1 MRALRAGNA
10 PARVRA
16 SLTGPMGDVVGQ
28 ILSFAVGVAVSPVP
42 IIAVVL
48 MLTTD
53 RGRVNGPAFVLGW
66 IAGLALAGTA
76 ILLLAGQA
84 DASDGGEPATWVG
97 VLKLMLG
104 LGLLALAV
112 KQWRGRPADSEAAE
126 LPNWMQ
132 KIDGFAPGRALAL
145 AVALAAVNPK
155 NLLLTVGA
163 ATTIAHAG
171 LEAGEQA
178 VALSVFILVASL
190 GIGAPVAIYFALG
203 EKSASLLGGLKDWM
217 AHNNA
222 AIMTVHLLVLGA
234 KLLGDGITA
243 LLTRITSRRGGPLRA

>member
-1 MRALRAGNA
+1 MRALRAANA
-10 PARVRA
+10 PARDRA
-16 SLTGPMGDVVGQ
+16 SLTDPMGDVIGQ

-126 LPNWMQ
+126 LPNWMR

-145 AVALAAVNPK
+145 AVALAAINPK

-178 VALSVFILVASL
+178 VALGVFILVASL

-222 AIMTVHLLVLGA
+222 AIMTVLLLVLGA

-243 LLTRITSRRGGPLRA
+243 L

>member
-1 MRALRAGNA
+1 
-10 PARVRA
+10 
-16 SLTGPMGDVVGQ
+16 
-28 ILSFAVGVAVSPVP
+28 
-42 IIAVVL
+42 

-84 DASDGGEPATWVG
+84 NASDGGEPATWVG

-112 KQWRGRPADSEAAE
+112 KQWRGRPADSEVAE
-126 LPNWMQ
+126 LPSWMQ

-171 LEAGEQA
+171 IEAGEQA
-178 VALSVFILVASL
+178 VALGVFILVASL

-217 AHNNA
+217 AHKNA
-222 AIMTVHLLVLGA
+222 AIMTVLLLVLGA

-243 LLTRITSRRGGPLRA
+243 L

>member
-1 MRALRAGNA
+1 
-10 PARVRA
+10 
-16 SLTGPMGDVVGQ
+16 MGDVVGQ

-222 AIMTVHLLVLGA
+222 AIMTVLLLVLGA

-243 LLTRITSRRGGPLRA
+243 L

>member
-76 ILLLAGQA
+76 ILLVAGQA

-145 AVALAAVNPK
+145 AVAHAAVNPK

-190 GIGAPVAIYFALG
+190 GIGAPVAIYFAPG

-222 AIMTVHLLVLGA
+222 AIMTVLLLVLGA

-243 LLTRITSRRGGPLRA
+243 L

>member
-76 ILLLAGQA
+76 ILLVAGEA

-222 AIMTVHLLVLGA
+222 AIMTVLLLVLGA

-243 LLTRITSRRGGPLRA
+243 L

>member
-76 ILLLAGQA
+76 ILLVAGEA

-145 AVALAAVNPK
+145 AVALAAINPK

-178 VALSVFILVASL
+178 VALGVFILVASL

-203 EKSASLLGGLKDWM
+203 EQSASLLGGLKDWM

-222 AIMTVHLLVLGA
+222 AIMTVLLLVLGA

-243 LLTRITSRRGGPLRA
+243 L

>member
-1 MRALRAGNA
+1 
-10 PARVRA
+10 
-16 SLTGPMGDVVGQ
+16 MGDVVGQ

-76 ILLLAGQA
+76 ILLLAGEA

-145 AVALAAVNPK
+145 AVALAAINPK

-222 AIMTVHLLVLGA
+222 AIMTVLLLVLGA

-243 LLTRITSRRGGPLRA
+243 L

>member
-1 MRALRAGNA
+1 
-10 PARVRA
+10 
-16 SLTGPMGDVVGQ
+16 MGDVVGQ

-76 ILLLAGQA
+76 ILLVAGQA

-145 AVALAAVNPK
+145 AVALAAINPK

-178 VALSVFILVASL
+178 VALSVFILIASL

-222 AIMTVHLLVLGA
+222 AIMTVLLLVLGA

-243 LLTRITSRRGGPLRA
+243 L

>member
-76 ILLLAGQA
+76 ILLVAGQA

-97 VLKLMLG
+97 VLKVLLG

-222 AIMTVHLLVLGA
+222 AIMTVLLLVLGA

-243 LLTRITSRRGGPLRA
+243 L

>member
-1 MRALRAGNA
+1 
-10 PARVRA
+10 
-16 SLTGPMGDVVGQ
+16 MGDVGGQ
-28 ILSFAVGVAVSPVP
+28 ILPIAVGVALSPVP

-66 IAGLALAGTA
+66 IAGLAVAGTA

-112 KQWRGRPADSEAAE
+112 KQWRGRPADSEVAE
-126 LPNWMQ
+126 LPSWMQ

-171 LEAGEQA
+171 LEAGEEA
-178 VALSVFILVASL
+178 VALGVFILVASL

-222 AIMTVHLLVLGA
+222 AIMTVLLLVLGA

-243 LLTRITSRRGGPLRA
+243 L

>member
-1 MRALRAGNA
+1 
-10 PARVRA
+10 
-16 SLTGPMGDVVGQ
+16 MGDVVGQ

-76 ILLLAGQA
+76 ILLVAGQA

-222 AIMTVHLLVLGA
+222 AIMTVLLLVLGA

-243 LLTRITSRRGGPLRA
+243 L

>member
-76 ILLLAGQA
+76 ILLVAGQA

-145 AVALAAVNPK
+145 AVALAAINPK

-178 VALSVFILVASL
+178 VALGVFILVASL
-190 GIGAPVAIYFALG
+190 GIGAPVAIYFVLG
-203 EKSASLLGGLKDWM
+203 EQSASLLGGLKDWM

-222 AIMTVHLLVLGA
+222 AIMTVLLLVLGA

-243 LLTRITSRRGGPLRA
+243 L

>member
-1 MRALRAGNA
+1 
-10 PARVRA
+10 
-16 SLTGPMGDVVGQ
+16 MGDVVGQ

-76 ILLLAGQA
+76 ILLVAGQA

-145 AVALAAVNPK
+145 AVALAAINPK

-222 AIMTVHLLVLGA
+222 AIMTVLLLVLGA

-243 LLTRITSRRGGPLRA
+243 L

>member
-76 ILLLAGQA
+76 ILLVAGQA

-145 AVALAAVNPK
+145 AVALAAINPK

-222 AIMTVHLLVLGA
+222 AIMTVLLLVLGA

-243 LLTRITSRRGGPLRA
+243 L

>member
-1 MRALRAGNA
+1 
-10 PARVRA
+10 V
-16 SLTGPMGDVVGQ
+16 GDVVGQ

-112 KQWRGRPADSEAAE
+112 KQWRGRPADSEVAE
-126 LPNWMQ
+126 LPSWMQ

-145 AVALAAVNPK
+145 AVALAAINPK

-178 VALSVFILVASL
+178 VALSVFILIASL

-222 AIMTVHLLVLGA
+222 AIMTVLLLVLGA

-243 LLTRITSRRGGPLRA
+243 L

>member
-76 ILLLAGQA
+76 ILLVAGQA

-112 KQWRGRPADSEAAE
+112 KQWRGRPAESEAAE

-222 AIMTVHLLVLGA
+222 AIMTVLLLVLGA

-243 LLTRITSRRGGPLRA
+243 L

>member
-76 ILLLAGQA
+76 ILLVAGQA

-222 AIMTVHLLVLGA
+222 AIMTVLLLVLGA

-243 LLTRITSRRGGPLRA
+243 L

>member
-112 KQWRGRPADSEAAE
+112 KQWRGRPADPEAAE

-222 AIMTVHLLVLGA
+222 AIMTVLLLVLGA

-243 LLTRITSRRGGPLRA
+243 L

>member
-145 AVALAAVNPK
+145 AVALAAINPK

-190 GIGAPVAIYFALG
+190 GIGAPVAIYFALR

-222 AIMTVHLLVLGA
+222 AIMTVLLLVLGA

-243 LLTRITSRRGGPLRA
+243 L

>member
-1 MRALRAGNA
+1 
-10 PARVRA
+10 
-16 SLTGPMGDVVGQ
+16 MGDVVGQ

-66 IAGLALAGTA
+66 IAGLAVAGTA

-112 KQWRGRPADSEAAE
+112 KQWRGRPADSEVAE
-126 LPNWMQ
+126 LPSWMQ

-222 AIMTVHLLVLGA
+222 AIMTVLLLVLGA
-234 KLLGDGITA
+234 KLLGDGVDD
-243 LLTRITSRRGGPLRA
+243 L

>member
-1 MRALRAGNA
+1 
-10 PARVRA
+10 
-16 SLTGPMGDVVGQ
+16 MGDIVGQ

-145 AVALAAVNPK
+145 AVALAAINPK

-178 VALSVFILVASL
+178 VALGVFILVASL

-203 EKSASLLGGLKDWM
+203 EKSASLLAGLKDWM

-222 AIMTVHLLVLGA
+222 AIMTVLLLVLGA
-234 KLLGDGITA
+234 SSSATA
-243 LLTRITSRRGGPLRA
+243 SLPSDSSSSRDAADRFVRSPAQPTSM

>member
-222 AIMTVHLLVLGA
+222 AIMTVLLLVLGA

-243 LLTRITSRRGGPLRA
+243 L

>member
-1 MRALRAGNA
+1 
-10 PARVRA
+10 
-16 SLTGPMGDVVGQ
+16 MGDVIGQ

-53 RGRVNGPAFVLGW
+53 RGRVNGPAFLLGW

-222 AIMTVHLLVLGA
+222 AIMTVLLLVLGA

-243 LLTRITSRRGGPLRA
+243 L

>member
-76 ILLLAGQA
+76 ILLVAGQA

-145 AVALAAVNPK
+145 AVALAAINPK
-155 NLLLTVGA
+155 NLLLIVGA
-163 ATTIAHAG
+163 ATTISHAG

-222 AIMTVHLLVLGA
+222 AIMTVLLLVLGA

-243 LLTRITSRRGGPLRA
+243 L